1 MRERQP
7 QADDTQWLSM
17 SEGFPGGSVVKNPP
31 ENAGVIGSIPGL
43 RTSHGLG
50 NGNPLQ
56 YSCLGNP
63 MDRGVW
69 WGYSPWTC
77 KGSDVTEHARTHTHT
92 HTHCVLESSY
102 FNCIK
107 QKSLARLTKG
117 QLVKQLRAKT
127 WILLDFRGST
137 ETH

>member
-17 SEGFPGGSVVKNPP
+17 SEGFPGGSVVKNPT

-43 RTSHGLG
+43 RTSRGLG

-56 YSCLGNP
+56 YSCLVNP

-69 WGYSPWTC
+69 WGYSPGTC
-77 KGSDVTEHARTHTHT
+77 KESDMTEHMRVHTHT
-92 HTHCVLESSY
+92 HTHIVCWNQVTLIAY
-102 FNCIK
+102 NRRVW
-107 QKSLARLTKG
+107 LG
-117 QLVKQLRAKT
+117 
-127 WILLDFRGST
+127 
-137 ETH
+137 